1 MDNQETS
8 ILRRLRFSMLG
19 FGIAMGVIF
28 PIYANLF
35 VEWKP
40 GRLPLFVVGAI
51 AAGITVGVFNYWLV
65 GRQLLKPLQA
75 ISKLAQNLR
84 QGNLTARSGIR
95 SKDSVGELVND
106 LEDSMGIL
114 AQSMQ
119 ELDQS
124 ATTVKATAGTIRSE
138 QDQSNSTLSGIASTT
153 LDISHTTDDVASS
166 SRKAVL
172 SAENFS
178 HEAKA
183 ILIAIEDSSL
193 EFQQLQQ
200 QGKTNVDLVQ
210 EAFAQITAMRTHLHE
225 LQTSIQTI
233 DAFVEHSQKM
243 SRKTTLLALNAS
255 IEANAA
261 GDAGKGFAVV
271 AKEVKELSN
280 QSTSQAAQITDQIV
294 RIKQD
299 IALNTAS
306 IFELENTMR
315 RSVDFSLRVD
325 QIIKQQAEQLSLV
338 HSRATS
344 LTEQSNHLKEEFH
357 QNDLRLQEIAKALH
371 TIQGQVSLSHEAI
384 AIIAKLAQ
392 ELDQQSARVQEI
404 THSFRT

>member
-1 MDNQETS
+1 M
-8 ILRRLRFSMLG
+8 
-19 FGIAMGVIF
+19 
-28 PIYANLF
+28 
-35 VEWKP
+35 
-40 GRLPLFVVGAI
+40 
-51 AAGITVGVFNYWLV
+51 
-65 GRQLLKPLQA
+65 
-75 ISKLAQNLR
+75 
-84 QGNLTARSGIR
+84 
-95 SKDSVGELVND
+95 
-106 LEDSMGIL
+106 
-114 AQSMQ
+114 
-119 ELDQS
+119 
-124 ATTVKATAGTIRSE
+124 
-138 QDQSNSTLSGIASTT
+138 
-153 LDISHTTDDVASS
+153 
-166 SRKAVL
+166 
-172 SAENFS
+172 
-178 HEAKA
+178 
-183 ILIAIEDSSL
+183 
-193 EFQQLQQ
+193 QQ

-233 DAFVEHSQKM
+233 DAFVDHSQKM

-344 LTEQSNHLKEEFH
+344 LTEQSDHLKEEFH

-384 AIIAKLAQ
+384 AIIAKQAQ